1 MSIRKMSDKTDS
13 ARIIARTQ
21 KAEDTQACWFCENEL
36 EPSFKDVEVL
46 RSFLSPRG
54 KILGKK
60 VLGVCSKHQ
69 RRLSR
74 EIKRA
79 REMSLI

>member
-1 MSIRKMSDKTDS
+1 MSDLNQG
-13 ARIIARTQ
+13 ARIIARAVQTP
-21 KAEDTQACWFCENEL
+21 KESGGGRCWFCENEL
-36 EPSFKDVEVL
+36 DPSYKDGEVL

-54 KILGKK
+54 KILGKRIT
-60 VLGVCSKHQ
+60 GVCSKHQ

-79 REMSLI
+79 REMSLL

>member
-1 MSIRKMSDKTDS
+1 MSKMSDNTDS
-13 ARIIARTQ
+13 ARVIARTQ
-21 KAEDTQACWFCENEL
+21 KDEGGGHCWFCENEIT
-36 EPSFKDVEVL
+36 PSYKDGEVL

-60 VLGVCSKHQ
+60 VTAICSKHQ

-79 REMSLI
+79 REMALL